1 MHKPKKVG
9 TAMSNYWQE
18 RFTQLEQAMNAYGRS
33 THAEVDEAFC
43 KAQAEMQKEIDVW
56 YARIARN
63 NQITLKEARKL
74 LSKNE
79 LTEFHWSVEEYIK
92 HGEENGLNGQWM
104 KQLENASAKYHIS
117 RLEALK
123 IHTQQIAEK
132 AFGNELDAVDRM
144 ARKVYTEDY
153 YRAAFEIQRVFGV
166 GFNIG
171 QIDENRLSKIIAKP
185 WAADG
190 KNFSSRIWQS
200 KTAMVNEL
208 NQQLTKI
215 CVLGKSPSDA
225 IAELSKY
232 VDKRFQTSR
241 AQAGR
246 LIMTEQ
252 AFFASAGQRN
262 CYQEL
267 GVEEFEIVATLDN
280 HTSEICR
287 SMDGKHFPMSEYI
300 EGVTAPPFH
309 VWCRS
314 TTCPYF
320 DDEFTADSM
329 RAARGKEGGTEY
341 VPADMKYGEWKEKY
355 VDKPETSKRENEAPE
370 NEKGLIKSKELF
382 YDNISQ
388 WQPVPPQG
396 AKKATDLTEYEANG
410 VTYKVDGRGV
420 VLDYSQHE
428 KEVADIIATK
438 YGKDVQMVP
447 RVNVPQGIST
457 PDYLIGGERYDLK
470 TVAGSGKNAIYDT
483 VKKGKK
489 QANNFILDISSTP
502 LNRDEIDSQILRIY
516 KSIHT
521 KNVDEIVVY
530 QDKNIVRVCKK
541 MI

>member
-1 MHKPKKVG
+1 
-9 TAMSNYWQE
+9 MSNYWQE

-33 THAEVDEAFC
+33 THAEVDEAFR

-56 YARIARN
+56 YARIVRN

-153 YRAAFEIQRVFGV
+153 YRAAFEIQKGIGV

-208 NQQLTKI
+208 HQQLTKI

-280 HTSEICR
+280 HTSEICQ

-329 RAARGKEGGTEY
+329 RAARDKEGNTEY

-457 PDYLIGGERYDLK
+457 PDYLIDGKKYDLK
-470 TVAGSGKNAIYDT
+470 VPKGNGKNTLYGIIKSKKRQSNNFVVSMDKCNMDDNE
-483 VKKGKK
+483 VKK
-489 QANNFILDISSTP
+489 QVES
-502 LNRDEIDSQILRIY
+502 IY
-516 KSIHT
+516 KSQHT
-521 KNVDEIVVY
+521 MFVDEIVVIRGNDIAKAY
-530 QDKNIVRVCKK
+530 RRKK
-541 MI
+541 

>member
-1 MHKPKKVG
+1 MHKPKKAG
-9 TAMSNYWQE
+9 TTMSNYWQE

-33 THAEVDEAFC
+33 THAEVDEAFR
-43 KAQAEMQKEIDVW
+43 KAQSEMQKEIDVW

-79 LTEFHWSVEEYIK
+79 LAEFHWSVEEYIK

-153 YRAAFEIQRVFGV
+153 YRAAFEIQKGFGV

-208 NQQLTKI
+208 HQQLTKI

-267 GVEEFEIVATLDN
+267 GVEEFEVVATLDN

-320 DDEFTADSM
+320 DDEFTVDSM
-329 RAARGKEGGTEY
+329 RAARDADGKTEY
-341 VPADMKYGEWKEKY
+341 IPADMKYGKWKEKY
-355 VDKPETSKRENEAPE
+355 
-370 NEKGLIKSKELF
+370 
-382 YDNISQ
+382 
-388 WQPVPPQG
+388 
-396 AKKATDLTEYEANG
+396 
-410 VTYKVDGRGV
+410 
-420 VLDYSQHE
+420 
-428 KEVADIIATK
+428 
-438 YGKDVQMVP
+438 
-447 RVNVPQGIST
+447 
-457 PDYLIGGERYDLK
+457 
-470 TVAGSGKNAIYDT
+470 
-483 VKKGKK
+483 
-489 QANNFILDISSTP
+489 ILDIKGATQAERKALNSYLGFESYP
-502 LNRDEIDSQILRIY
+502 LNEALRNGETLTAEQVEMVENLDSLLDRLPKYKGDLTRSLYFRSEYDKIEFLEEYKVGQEVMNSQYLSTTKGDIYNPNGQVQIIINNAKNGIDISSINTDEQEVLYKRKSKFRVIDITEEEGKTYIRLEE
-516 KSIHT
+516 
-521 KNVDEIVVY
+521 VD
-530 QDKNIVRVCKK
+530 
-541 MI
+541 

>member
-1 MHKPKKVG
+1 
-9 TAMSNYWQE
+9 MSNYWQE

-33 THAEVDEAFC
+33 THAEVDEAFR
-43 KAQAEMQKEIDVW
+43 KAQVEMQKEIDVW

-153 YRAAFEIQRVFGV
+153 YRAAFEIQKGFGV

-208 NQQLTKI
+208 HQQLTKI

-262 CYQEL
+262 CYQDL

-287 SMDGKHFPMSEYI
+287 SMDGEHFPMSEYI

-329 RAARGKEGGTEY
+329 RAARDADGKTEY
-341 VPADMKYGEWKEKY
+341 IPADMKYGEWKEKY
-355 VDKPETSKRENEAPE
+355 V
-370 NEKGLIKSKELF
+370 KSKDPF
-382 YDNISQ
+382 YDDTSR
-388 WQPVPPQG
+388 WQAVSP
-396 AKKATDLTEYEANG
+396 KKAKVVEDLTEYTVNG
-410 VTYKVDGRGV
+410 TTYKVGGKHV
-420 VLDYSQHE
+420 VLDYSKEE
-428 KEVADIIATK
+428 KEIADLIADK
-438 YGKDVQMVP
+438 YGKSVQMVP
-447 RVNVPQGIST
+447 RINFPLGVST
-457 PDYLIGGERYDLK
+457 PDYLIDGKKYDLK
-470 TVAGSGKNAIYDT
+470 VPKGNGKNTLYGIIKSKKRQSNNFVVSMDKCNMDDNE
-483 VKKGKK
+483 VKK
-489 QANNFILDISSTP
+489 QVES
-502 LNRDEIDSQILRIY
+502 IY
-516 KSIHT
+516 KSQHT
-521 KNVDEIVVY
+521 MFVDEIVVIRGNDIAKAY
-530 QDKNIVRVCKK
+530 RRKK
-541 MI
+541 